1 MLKCDALELQTI
13 HQVFVSEGQLATRFV
28 SYFHFPLKLDVG
40 WNQLQLNLVDFTKKA
55 FGTNYVETLRV
66 QIHANCRI
74 RRIYFTDQLH
84 KEEELLP
91 EYKLFLPIQDWLRNS
106 VASPSKNFY
115 MQWPYGK
122 IQIFKDSFYGM
133 CGKLESL
140 RLDGVPAI
148 RHRRPKSCIAC
159 PS

>member
-13 HQVFVSEGQLATRFV
+13 HQVFLSEGQPATRFV
-28 SYFHFPLKLDVG
+28 NYFHFPLKLDVG
-40 WNQLQLNLVDFTKKA
+40 WNQLQLNLADFTKKA

-91 EYKLFLPIQDWLRNS
+91 EYKLFLPIQVRVRGPFVLL
-106 VASPSKNFY
+106 V
-115 MQWPYGK
+115 
-122 IQIFKDSFYGM
+122 SFLA
-133 CGKLESL
+133 KRLLE
-140 RLDGVPAI
+140 I
-148 RHRRPKSCIAC
+148 
-159 PS
+159 